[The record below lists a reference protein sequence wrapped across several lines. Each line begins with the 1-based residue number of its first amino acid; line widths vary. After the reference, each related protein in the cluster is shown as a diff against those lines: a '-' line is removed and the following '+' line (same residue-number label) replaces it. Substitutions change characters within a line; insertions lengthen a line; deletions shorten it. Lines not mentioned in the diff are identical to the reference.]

1 MDKIAVLIPCYNE
14 SKTIKKVVEDYKRI
28 LPEATIYVYDNN
40 SSDGTDKIAREAGA
54 VVRYEYQQGK
64 GNVIRRMFREIDAEC
79 YIMTDGDDTY
89 PVEPTPDMAKMVL
102 EQGVCIIMDNIFQYV
117 FMQRAFVVAAI
128 IAVIAPCIGVSIVLK
143 RLSAI
148 GDATSHSA
156 LAGIAFGLLLGIN
169 PILGAVM
176 FSIFA
181 VIGIEVF
188 RKSFGKYS
196 EIATVVVMSA
206 GIGLTAVL
214 SGFITN
220 GSTNINSF
228 LFGSIVA
235 ITDFELYLTIGLGIA
250 VIITSILLYKELFF
264 VTFDEEAAKLAG
276 VPVGGINLVLMLLTA
291 VTVSVASRIVGAL
304 MISSLLVIPVAAAM
318 MIAKSYKQT
327 IWWSIAFAEFF
338 TVAGLFISYYLDLRP
353 GGTIVLLGV
362 VFLIV
367 IMACT
372 SKRRR

>member
-1 MDKIAVLIPCYNE
+1 
-14 SKTIKKVVEDYKRI
+14 
-28 LPEATIYVYDNN
+28 
-40 SSDGTDKIAREAGA
+40 
-54 VVRYEYQQGK
+54 
-64 GNVIRRMFREIDAEC
+64 
-79 YIMTDGDDTY
+79 
-89 PVEPTPDMAKMVL
+89 
-102 EQGVCIIMDNIFQYV
+102 MDNIFQYA

-291 VTVSVASRIVGAL
+291 VTVS
-304 MISSLLVIPVAAAM
+304 SLLVIPVAAAM

>member
-1 MDKIAVLIPCYNE
+1 
-14 SKTIKKVVEDYKRI
+14 
-28 LPEATIYVYDNN
+28 
-40 SSDGTDKIAREAGA
+40 
-54 VVRYEYQQGK
+54 
-64 GNVIRRMFREIDAEC
+64 
-79 YIMTDGDDTY
+79 
-89 PVEPTPDMAKMVL
+89 
-102 EQGVCIIMDNIFQYV
+102 MDNIFQYA

-169 PILGAVM
+169 PILGAA
-176 FSIFA
+176 IFA

>member
-1 MDKIAVLIPCYNE
+1 
-14 SKTIKKVVEDYKRI
+14 
-28 LPEATIYVYDNN
+28 
-40 SSDGTDKIAREAGA
+40 
-54 VVRYEYQQGK
+54 
-64 GNVIRRMFREIDAEC
+64 
-79 YIMTDGDDTY
+79 
-89 PVEPTPDMAKMVL
+89 
-102 EQGVCIIMDNIFQYV
+102 MDNIFQYA

-291 VTVSVASRIVGAL
+291 VSVASRIVGAL

-367 IMACT
+367 IIACT

>member
-1 MDKIAVLIPCYNE
+1 
-14 SKTIKKVVEDYKRI
+14 
-28 LPEATIYVYDNN
+28 
-40 SSDGTDKIAREAGA
+40 
-54 VVRYEYQQGK
+54 
-64 GNVIRRMFREIDAEC
+64 
-79 YIMTDGDDTY
+79 
-89 PVEPTPDMAKMVL
+89 
-102 EQGVCIIMDNIFQYV
+102 MDNIFQYA

-304 MISSLLVIPVAAAM
+304 MISSLLVIPVA
-318 MIAKSYKQT
+318 KSYKQT

>member
-1 MDKIAVLIPCYNE
+1 
-14 SKTIKKVVEDYKRI
+14 
-28 LPEATIYVYDNN
+28 
-40 SSDGTDKIAREAGA
+40 
-54 VVRYEYQQGK
+54 
-64 GNVIRRMFREIDAEC
+64 
-79 YIMTDGDDTY
+79 
-89 PVEPTPDMAKMVL
+89 
-102 EQGVCIIMDNIFQYV
+102 MDNIFQYA

-250 VIITSILLYKELFF
+250 V
-264 VTFDEEAAKLAG
+264 KLAG

>member
-1 MDKIAVLIPCYNE
+1 
-14 SKTIKKVVEDYKRI
+14 
-28 LPEATIYVYDNN
+28 
-40 SSDGTDKIAREAGA
+40 
-54 VVRYEYQQGK
+54 
-64 GNVIRRMFREIDAEC
+64 
-79 YIMTDGDDTY
+79 
-89 PVEPTPDMAKMVL
+89 
-102 EQGVCIIMDNIFQYV
+102 MDNIFQYA

-206 GIGLTAVL
+206 
-214 SGFITN
+214 GFITN

-367 IMACT
+367 IIACT

>member
-1 MDKIAVLIPCYNE
+1 
-14 SKTIKKVVEDYKRI
+14 
-28 LPEATIYVYDNN
+28 
-40 SSDGTDKIAREAGA
+40 
-54 VVRYEYQQGK
+54 
-64 GNVIRRMFREIDAEC
+64 
-79 YIMTDGDDTY
+79 
-89 PVEPTPDMAKMVL
+89 
-102 EQGVCIIMDNIFQYV
+102 MDNIFQYA

-206 GIGLTAVL
+206 L

>member
-1 MDKIAVLIPCYNE
+1 
-14 SKTIKKVVEDYKRI
+14 
-28 LPEATIYVYDNN
+28 
-40 SSDGTDKIAREAGA
+40 
-54 VVRYEYQQGK
+54 
-64 GNVIRRMFREIDAEC
+64 
-79 YIMTDGDDTY
+79 
-89 PVEPTPDMAKMVL
+89 
-102 EQGVCIIMDNIFQYV
+102 MDNIFQYA

-235 ITDFELYLTIGLGIA
+235 INDFELYLTIGLGIA

-304 MISSLLVIPVAAAM
+304 MISSLLVIPM

>member
-1 MDKIAVLIPCYNE
+1 
-14 SKTIKKVVEDYKRI
+14 
-28 LPEATIYVYDNN
+28 
-40 SSDGTDKIAREAGA
+40 
-54 VVRYEYQQGK
+54 
-64 GNVIRRMFREIDAEC
+64 
-79 YIMTDGDDTY
+79 
-89 PVEPTPDMAKMVL
+89 
-102 EQGVCIIMDNIFQYV
+102 MDNIFQYA

-214 SGFITN
+214 SGFCTYVIN
-220 GSTNINSF
+220 GGYG
-228 LFGSIVA
+228 FGCVKNCWRA
-235 ITDFELYLTIGLGIA
+235 YD
-250 VIITSILLYKELFF
+250 F
-264 VTFDEEAAKLAG
+264 VTSCYTCCGGNDDCEKL
-276 VPVGGINLVLMLLTA
+276 
-291 VTVSVASRIVGAL
+291 
-304 MISSLLVIPVAAAM
+304 
-318 MIAKSYKQT
+318 
-327 IWWSIAFAEFF
+327 
-338 TVAGLFISYYLDLRP
+338 
-353 GGTIVLLGV
+353 
-362 VFLIV
+362 
-367 IMACT
+367 
-372 SKRRR
+372 